1 MRSREMRSREMR
13 SREMRDERERERER
27 EREMRS
33 REMRSRGT
41 GLSVFILH
49 NEEIADSLVLVF
61 IVHSCWTA
69 KD

>member
-1 MRSREMRSREMR
+1 
-13 SREMRDERERERER
+13 
-27 EREMRS
+27 
-33 REMRSRGT
+33 MRSRGT